1 MIEAQTWQG
10 VVAKKPRGQLGAK
23 GHLAVF
29 LWSLAMVM
37 LVPAERVHWAA
48 LLCLAVAV
56 AIYPLSLKRVLR
68 PRWLLLLAL
77 LALPPVFLL
86 GTMDASL
93 WGIGVSTEGLRAGM
107 QIAMR
112 FVVVMA
118 AVDGFASAVD
128 IAAVAGLLE
137 RFGLQGLGF
146 CLGVAMNLLPA
157 LQESA
162 TNAWRSLWMRGGLR
176 QRRWRG
182 LQLLLVTVVS
192 NALRRAEEIA
202 LAAESR
208 AFTPERARS
217 MPIRA
222 GQWDWLATTLASL
235 TLLALCFV
243 G

>member
-1 MIEAQTWQG
+1 
-10 VVAKKPRGQLGAK
+10 
-23 GHLAVF
+23 
-29 LWSLAMVM
+29 
-37 LVPAERVHWAA
+37 
-48 LLCLAVAV
+48 
-56 AIYPLSLKRVLR
+56 
-68 PRWLLLLAL
+68 
-77 LALPPVFLL
+77 
-86 GTMDASL
+86 
-93 WGIGVSTEGLRAGM
+93 
-107 QIAMR
+107 
-112 FVVVMA
+112 MA
-118 AVDGFASAVD
+118 AVNGFASAVD

-208 AFTPERARS
+208 AFTPERSRP
-217 MPIRA
+217 MPIQA
-222 GQWDWLATTLASL
+222 GQWDLLATALASL